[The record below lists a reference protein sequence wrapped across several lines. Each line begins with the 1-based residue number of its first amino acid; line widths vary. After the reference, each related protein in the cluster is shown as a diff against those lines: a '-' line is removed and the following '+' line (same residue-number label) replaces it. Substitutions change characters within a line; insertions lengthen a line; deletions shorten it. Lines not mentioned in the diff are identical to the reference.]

1 MRAVVNPN
9 NWDLFTQTYAYGK
22 QQMFLECLVTVK
34 CLWINSSQ
42 IHLGLGTLNCHVQ
55 GEESSAATTLLWNF
69 AAAFQSQLD
78 VQMCS

>member
-34 CLWINSSQ
+34 CL
-42 IHLGLGTLNCHVQ
+42 
-55 GEESSAATTLLWNF
+55 
-69 AAAFQSQLD
+69 
-78 VQMCS
+78 